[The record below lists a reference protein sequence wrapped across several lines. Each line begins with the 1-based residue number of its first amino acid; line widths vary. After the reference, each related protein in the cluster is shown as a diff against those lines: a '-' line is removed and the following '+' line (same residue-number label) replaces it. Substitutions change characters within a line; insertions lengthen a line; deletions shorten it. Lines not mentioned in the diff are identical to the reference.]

1 VLSPATATNTP
12 IVASTT
18 PAEVARKATRLT
30 LTEYTARTKQPSAA
44 PHISTDKPAHSD
56 PLDEVQTVYWGG
68 AQECPDDSLDPFDVE
83 VEVNAM
89 PKPINVN
96 MLSSTQVSHNSWF
109 MNSIEEHPRPK
120 PSLWIRRKD
129 NKLGSA
135 NKLAN
140 WTSTSGSTVLLDDVF
155 RPATATI
162 NPIVTSD
169 STLANNTLVHVPIK
183 TSDYTLENYM
193 PLPTPN
199 ETSTRTLEN
208 NILVPTPSKTSTHT
222 LKDNMMVPTLRKT
235 STHALELEDDAVV
248 PATSITPPAVIFNST
263 FRLLDLPR
271 ELRDDIYAYLT
282 PDETF
287 WIGRPPVVGEEKNAI
302 VERYSMHKSAALIKS
317 KHSLIFA
324 CRATRDEFRSALWRA
339 YVEDADRQAALRV
352 YDFDPKPI
360 IDLFNGCTALELP
373 KLLSKGGRLRVHM
386 YLSGDLR
393 RYRGLVQL
401 DPRGL
406 IQTLIM
412 RWVSFC
418 DEHGFVPNYS
428 FSRCT
433 WDDMAVVD
441 LAICQGNVDAG
452 PEDWDEFQT
461 VPHFV
466 RLVPYFRRQFGRL
479 FIGGGSLDHQDQLIW
494 SMWRF

>member
-1 VLSPATATNTP
+1 
-12 IVASTT
+12 
-18 PAEVARKATRLT
+18 
-30 LTEYTARTKQPSAA
+30 
-44 PHISTDKPAHSD
+44 
-56 PLDEVQTVYWGG
+56 
-68 AQECPDDSLDPFDVE
+68 
-83 VEVNAM
+83 
-89 PKPINVN
+89 
-96 MLSSTQVSHNSWF
+96 
-109 MNSIEEHPRPK
+109 MNSIEERPR
-120 PSLWIRRKD
+120 PSLWIRRKN
-129 NKLGSA
+129 NKRGSA

-140 WTSTSGSTVLLDDVF
+140 WTSTSGSTVLLDNVF

-169 STLANNTLVHVPIK
+169 STLANNTPVLIPIK
-183 TSDYTLENYM
+183 SENYTLENYTLENYM

-199 ETSTRTLEN
+199 ARTLEN
-208 NILVPTPSKTSTHT
+208 NVLVPALSKTSTHT
-222 LKDNMMVPTLRKT
+222 LEDNMMVPVPRKT
-235 STHALELEDDAVV
+235 STHALELEDDALVT
-248 PATSITPPAVIFNST
+248 ATTITSPAVIFNSP

-271 ELRDDIYAYLT
+271 ELRDDIYTYLT

-302 VERYSMHKSAALIKS
+302 VERSSMHKSAALIRS